1 MLLTHELVL
10 LSRQPDGGPLIHDL
24 VLDRVLAGSLLA
36 DLRLAHKITID
47 GDGSGTTVTVT
58 DPSPTG
64 GAVLDAAL
72 ADIATI
78 APTDLKTA
86 VKHLDHDLSAKFR
99 ADLTADGH
107 LHEQTHRVLGSINNT
122 HWTAADA
129 AQHEDLIAHVR
140 AWSTTATV
148 TPSTTAHSSPC
159 SPPPEHSTPS
169 SENTAARTS
178 TTPPSP
184 TPTPSPSSSDAWSAT
199 ADSPPPPVRPQEAP
213 PVASAAD
220 PGAEPHRVCWRL

>member
-1 MLLTHELVL
+1 MLLTYELVL

-72 ADIATI
+72 AGIATI

-107 LHEQTHRVLGSINNT
+107 LHEQTHRVLGLINNT

-140 AWSTTATV
+140 ACSTTANGHTEHDRALLALLAASGALD
-148 TPSTTAHSSPC
+148 TLIG
-159 SPPPEHSTPS
+159 EHSGA
-169 SENTAARTS
+169 NIDDTALADADPITVVIRRMVRNRRFAAAAGAS
-178 TTPPSP
+178 AGGTTGG
-184 TPTPSPSSSDAWSAT
+184 SSS
-199 ADSPPPPVRPQEAP
+199 
-213 PVASAAD
+213 
-220 PGAEPHRVCWRL
+220 